1 MRASVREEYRWETYV
16 TEPVYQTDSVA
27 PPMKPKGRTEFR
39 ALRVTLAVISVAFV
53 VGTLVRDREALVSA
67 LSFSGRNILIIFA
80 LLILYFISYAYRFV
94 LLIDKHCRCRIDL
107 LTWIRML
114 VVVRFM
120 NNLVPQMGSVY
131 RGVTLKR
138 DYGVSYT
145 DFISANVF
153 FIWSD
158 TLFNFLL
165 AIILVVAVGAHL
177 ELFGMP
183 VEHLLLVAFAAV
195 LIAPFLASKAL
206 AYLPQSS
213 KLLGRLAHVNE
224 QLLEGL
230 KDPKYMVVTTAIA
243 LVSFGLMGW
252 VFKILLLAVEVDVP
266 ISTLAVFYA
275 LYRLTFHVNI
285 TPGNIG
291 VRELAYGLLCSE
303 AHIGMAKGLLISA
316 ELRILSVLVL
326 LIVGTA
332 VSSKQVVSTWRAY
345 RRGGRAGL
353 EEKAAS
359 DIGAM

>member
-1 MRASVREEYRWETYV
+1 M
-16 TEPVYQTDSVA
+16 TEPDDQTGSVS
-27 PPMKPKGRTEFR
+27 PDMKRTER
-39 ALRVTLAVISVAFV
+39 SGVKALRIALALVSVAFV
-53 VGTLVRDREALVSA
+53 VASLVRDREALMSA
-67 LSFSGRNILIIFA
+67 LSFSGQNILIIFA

-131 RGVTLKR
+131 RGITLKR

-153 FIWSD
+153 FIWTD

-165 AIILVVAVGAHL
+165 AVILVVAVGAHL

-183 VEHLLLVAFAAV
+183 VEQFILLAFTVV
-195 LIAPFLASKAL
+195 LISPFLASKL
-206 AYLPQSS
+206 LTYLPQSS
-213 KLLGRLAHVNE
+213 KILKKLAHVNQ
-224 QLLEGL
+224 QLLVGL
-230 KDPKYMVVTTAIA
+230 KDPKYMLVTTGIA
-243 LVSFGLMGW
+243 LISFGLMGG
-252 VFKILLLAVEVDVP
+252 VFKLLLLAVDVDVP

-303 AHIGMAKGLLISA
+303 AQIGMAKGLLISA

-332 VSSKQVVSTWRAY
+332 VSSKEILSTWRMY
-345 RRGGRAGL
+345 RKSGRAGL
-353 EEKAAS
+353 EGKTAR
-359 DIGAM
+359 DIALE

>member
-1 MRASVREEYRWETYV
+1 V
-16 TEPVYQTDSVA
+16 TEPEDQTDIVA
-27 PPMKPKGRTEFR
+27 PQIKRKERSEIK
-39 ALRVTLAVISVAFV
+39 ALRVILAVVSVAFV
-53 VGTLVRDREALVSA
+53 VWSLVRDREALMSA
-67 LSFSGRNILIIFA
+67 LSFSGSEILTIFA

-94 LLIDKHCRCRIDL
+94 VLIDKHCRCRIDL
-107 LTWIRML
+107 LTWTRML

-131 RGVTLKR
+131 RGITLKR

-153 FIWSD
+153 FIWTD

-177 ELFGMP
+177 DLFGMP
-183 VEHLLLVAFAAV
+183 VEQFLLFAFIGILVSP
-195 LIAPFLASKAL
+195 LLASKVL
-206 AYLPQSS
+206 AYVPQSS
-213 KLLGRLAHVNE
+213 RFLKKLAHINQ

-230 KDPKYMVVTTAIA
+230 KDPKYMLGTTAIA
-243 LVSFGLMGW
+243 LVSFGLMAW
-252 VFKILLLAVEVDVP
+252 VFKLLLLGVEVDVP
-266 ISTLAVFYA
+266 LSTLAVFYA

-303 AHIGMAKGLLISA
+303 AHIGMAKGLLIST

-326 LIVGTA
+326 LIVGMA
-332 VSSKQVVSTWRAY
+332 VSSKEIVSTWRTY
-345 RRGGRAGL
+345 RKAGRAGL
-353 EEKAAS
+353 EAKAVRN
-359 DIGAM
+359 IVVE

>member
-1 MRASVREEYRWETYV
+1 MTQ
-16 TEPVYQTDSVA
+16 PLNQTDSA
-27 PPMKPKGRTEFR
+27 PLHTAKRERSEFK
-39 ALRVTLAVISVAFV
+39 ALRVTLAIVSVAFV
-53 VGTLVRDREALVSA
+53 IGSLIRDREALVSA
-67 LSFSGRNILIIFA
+67 LSLSGQSILIIFT

-107 LTWIRML
+107 LTWIKML

-153 FIWSD
+153 FIWTD

-165 AIILVVAVGAHL
+165 AIILVVAVGAQL

-183 VEHLLLVAFAAV
+183 VEHFLLLAFIAV
-195 LIAPFLASKAL
+195 LISPFVASAVLAKV
-206 AYLPQSS
+206 PQSS
-213 KLLGRLAHVNE
+213 KLLKKLAQVNQ
-224 QLLEGL
+224 QLLIGL
-230 KDPKYMVVTTAIA
+230 KDPSYLVGTTALA
-243 LVSFGLMGW
+243 LISFALMGT
-252 VFKILLLAVEVDVP
+252 VFKLLLVALEVDVS

-291 VRELAYGLLCSE
+291 VRELAYGVLCAE
-303 AHIGMAKGLLISA
+303 AHIGMSKGLLIST
-316 ELRILSVLVL
+316 ELRILSILVL
-326 LIVGTA
+326 LVIGTA
-332 VSSKQVVSTWRAY
+332 VSGKEVASTWRIY
-345 RRGGRAGL
+345 RATGRTALEGATEDTPDTGL
-353 EEKAAS
+353 
-359 DIGAM
+359 

>member
-1 MRASVREEYRWETYV
+1 M
-16 TEPVYQTDSVA
+16 TEPDYQIDSVS
-27 PPMKPKGRTEFR
+27 PDVKPKERSEFR
-39 ALRVTLAVISVAFV
+39 ALRVTLAIVSVAFV
-53 VGTLVRDREALVSA
+53 VGSLVRDREALLSA
-67 LSFSGRNILIIFA
+67 LSFSGKNILIIFA

-94 LLIDKHCRCRIDL
+94 VLIDKHCRCRIDL

-120 NNLVPQMGSVY
+120 NNLVPQMGSIY
-131 RGVTLKR
+131 RGITLKR
-138 DYGVSYT
+138 DYGVPYT

-153 FIWSD
+153 FIWTD

-183 VEHLLLVAFAAV
+183 VEQFILLAFIAV
-195 LIAPFLASKAL
+195 LIAPFLASKVLTYA
-206 AYLPQSS
+206 PQSS
-213 KLLGRLAHVNE
+213 KLLKKLAHVNQ

-230 KDPKYMVVTTAIA
+230 KDPKYMLGTTAIA

-252 VFKILLLAVEVDVP
+252 VFKLLLLAVDVDVP

-303 AHIGMAKGLLISA
+303 AQIGMAKGLLIST

-326 LIVGTA
+326 LIVGMA
-332 VSSKQVVSTWRAY
+332 VSSKEILSTWRTY
-345 RRGGRAGL
+345 RKAGRSGL
-353 EEKAAS
+353 ERKVASESAAE
-359 DIGAM
+359 